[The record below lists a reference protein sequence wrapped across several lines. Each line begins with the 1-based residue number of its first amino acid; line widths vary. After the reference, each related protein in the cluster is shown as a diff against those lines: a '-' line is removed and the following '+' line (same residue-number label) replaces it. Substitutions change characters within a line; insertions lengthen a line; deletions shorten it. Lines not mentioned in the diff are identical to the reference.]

1 MSENQHLSVTPAQAG
16 VQAATEILEP
26 WIPAFAGMTNKW
38 SKPENSFRV
47 TYQSPSGQCRGDP
60 HSERTF
66 MFSHH
71 HGRGER
77 RHARGGFTIGGRFG
91 GHHHGSGRGGRL
103 GRVFEHGDLRY
114 VLLHLVA
121 EKPRYGYE
129 LIKTIEEQFGGMYSP
144 SPGVVYP
151 TLTLLEELGQ
161 VSAESGG
168 GTKRLYRVTEE
179 GAKFLEANHTEVD
192 RILNRIAETSRA
204 FGGGPAP
211 EIRRAVGNLEMA
223 LSIRLGKGPLDAGQV
238 QAITQALDRAAAE
251 IERI

>member
-1 MSENQHLSVTPAQAG
+1 
-16 VQAATEILEP
+16 
-26 WIPAFAGMTNKW
+26 
-38 SKPENSFRV
+38 
-47 TYQSPSGQCRGDP
+47 
-60 HSERTF
+60 
-66 MFSHH
+66 MFPHH

-77 RHARGGFTIGGRFG
+77 RHARGGFAIGGGRFG
-91 GHHHGSGRGGRL
+91 GHHRSGGRGGRL
-103 GRVFEHGDLRY
+103 GRVFEHGDLRH
-114 VLLHLVA
+114 VLLQLVA

-161 VSAESGG
+161 VGAESGG
-168 GTKRLYRVTEE
+168 GTKRLYRITEE
-179 GAKFLEANHTEVD
+179 GAKFLEANRAAVD
-192 RILNRIAETSRA
+192 RIFDRIAEASRA

-251 IERI
+251 IERV